1 MKKMT
6 IVQVFTL
13 LFLAMGFVACDT
25 EPVDPVLLDNI
36 GNPGTSQGT
45 FKVDFSGQTYEA
57 TAITAVIND
66 GMLAI
71 SGYRGSGAN
80 TEQVA
85 FLVPNPEVGSFS
97 GDDLLMYYQ
106 PAGEEYQYINFNLEQ
121 VSGSVNIT
129 NIDTVNKTV
138 SGTFS
143 FTGWWSNDE
152 EEVAPI
158 EFTNGSFTN
167 VTYQGTI
174 PGNGG
179 ETGDDV
185 LTAVLN
191 GTNFPVANVA
201 VAVADGGL
209 GETITIN
216 GLDANQNNVIVS
228 MKASLNPGTYNIT
241 GNMLDDV
248 VGGRYLSTSPDS
260 MYMATTGSVTINSK
274 TETRIAGTF
283 TFTATNGTDTVT
295 ITQGTFD
302 VDYSF

>member
-1 MKKMT
+1 MKKMK

-13 LFLAMGFVACDT
+13 LFLAIGFVACDT

-71 SGYRGSGAN
+71 SGYRGSGGN
-80 TEQVA
+80 TEQIA

-129 NIDTVNKTV
+129 SIDTANHTV

-167 VTYQGTI
+167 VTYQGTM
-174 PGNGG
+174 PGGG
-179 ETGDDV
+179 ETGDDI
-185 LTAVLN
+185 LTAVLD

-201 VAVADGGL
+201 VAVADGGS
-209 GETITIN
+209 GETISIN
-216 GLDANQNNVIVS
+216 GLDANQNKVIVS

-241 GNMLDDV
+241 GNILEDV
-248 VGGRYLSTSPDS
+248 VGGRYTTTSPEA

-283 TFTATNGTDTVT
+283 AFTATGSEGTVT
-295 ITQGTFD
+295 VTEGTFD